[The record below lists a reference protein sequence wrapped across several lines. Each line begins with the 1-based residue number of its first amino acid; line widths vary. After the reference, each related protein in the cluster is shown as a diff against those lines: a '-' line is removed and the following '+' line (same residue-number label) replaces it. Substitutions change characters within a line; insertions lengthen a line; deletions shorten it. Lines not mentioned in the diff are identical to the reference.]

1 MLGAGTLPFWPT
13 CGATSTTACGWFS
26 RRRERYRARVTG
38 DIQLKFIDPAVY
50 CVAGL
55 VGTLWL
61 IAVRF
66 EREGTSAMREAARVF
81 VVDDEP
87 TIRETLAAILYNE
100 GYKAIPFED
109 GAMALSAAAE
119 ESPDL
124 LITDVM
130 MPDMNG
136 VDLAIHFNDLYP
148 ECEVLLFSA
157 SVAAGDLLASARL
170 RGYDFE
176 LWAKPMQPVKLLERL
191 QAL

>member
-1 MLGAGTLPFWPT
+1 
-13 CGATSTTACGWFS
+13 
-26 RRRERYRARVTG
+26 
-38 DIQLKFIDPAVY
+38 
-50 CVAGL
+50 
-55 VGTLWL
+55 
-61 IAVRF
+61 
-66 EREGTSAMREAARVF
+66 MREAPRVF

-100 GYKAIPFED
+100 GYEAIPFAD

-130 MPDMNG
+130 MPVMSG
-136 VDLAIHFNDLYP
+136 VDLAIHFENLYP
-148 ECEVLLFSA
+148 ESKILLISA
-157 SVAAGDLLASARL
+157 AATSDLLASAHQ

-176 LWAKPMQPVKLLERL
+176 LWAKPFQPVKLLERL

>member
-1 MLGAGTLPFWPT
+1 
-13 CGATSTTACGWFS
+13 
-26 RRRERYRARVTG
+26 
-38 DIQLKFIDPAVY
+38 
-50 CVAGL
+50 
-55 VGTLWL
+55 
-61 IAVRF
+61 
-66 EREGTSAMREAARVF
+66 MREAPRVF

-100 GYKAIPFED
+100 GYEAIPFAD
-109 GAMALSAAAE
+109 AAMALSAAAE

-136 VDLAIHFNDLYP
+136 VDLAIHFEHLYP
-148 ECEVLLFSA
+148 ESKILLISA
-157 SVAAGDLLASARL
+157 AAATSDLLAGAHQ

-176 LWAKPMQPVKLLERL
+176 LWAKPFQPVKLLERL

>member
-1 MLGAGTLPFWPT
+1 M
-13 CGATSTTACGWFS
+13 
-26 RRRERYRARVTG
+26 
-38 DIQLKFIDPAVY
+38 
-50 CVAGL
+50 
-55 VGTLWL
+55 
-61 IAVRF
+61 
-66 EREGTSAMREAARVF
+66 REGARVF

-136 VDLAIHFNDLYP
+136 VDLAIHFENLYP
-148 ECEVLLFSA
+148 KCKILLVSGA
-157 SVAAGDLLASARL
+157 PAAWDLLASARL
-170 RGYDFE
+170 RGHDFE
-176 LWAKPMQPVKLLERL
+176 LLAKPLHPVKLLEKVAGTLGEGAAGSSDR
-191 QAL
+191 AAG

>member
-1 MLGAGTLPFWPT
+1 M
-13 CGATSTTACGWFS
+13 
-26 RRRERYRARVTG
+26 
-38 DIQLKFIDPAVY
+38 
-50 CVAGL
+50 
-55 VGTLWL
+55 
-61 IAVRF
+61 
-66 EREGTSAMREAARVF
+66 REGARVF

-136 VDLAIHFNDLYP
+136 VDLAIHFENLHP
-148 ECEVLLFSA
+148 ECKVLLLSA
-157 SVAAGDLLASARL
+157 APDAWDLLASARL
-170 RGYDFE
+170 RGHDFE
-176 LWAKPMQPVKLLERL
+176 LLHKPLQPVKLLERL